1 MLQLI
6 LRIRMN
12 RHLNF
17 KHWWLF
23 PSSLLSLCVF
33 GVYLFTSFH
42 HKVLLLSKAA
52 GIYINVQVSDVFFF
66 VAFRLYTYIQLYV
79 APMGWHTLGNFNGE
93 LYKSEVLLMATTLL
107 VVKAEKHISCF
118 SSKNKYM
125 IFIKYIIFINAEKH
139 ICFSAFTTSS
149 VLAIRRTSLLKSS
162 PLSCLVALM
171 SP

>member
-1 MLQLI
+1 MSIKGWIYCMLQLI

-52 GIYINVQVSDVFFF
+52 GIYINVQVNDVFFCCCSLPVIYIYTTLCCTHGLTYTRQF
-66 VAFRLYTYIQLYV
+66 QWWTLQEWGPSFGYHTACGESRKTYIMFFVKKQIYDFYQIY
-79 APMGWHTLGNFNGE
+79 NFYQSRKTCMFFGF
-93 LYKSEVLLMATTLL
+93 YHKQCAS
-107 VVKAEKHISCF
+107 H
-118 SSKNKYM
+118 
-125 IFIKYIIFINAEKH
+125 
-139 ICFSAFTTSS
+139 
-149 VLAIRRTSLLKSS
+149 
-162 PLSCLVALM
+162 
-171 SP
+171 